1 MLYEGY
7 RTTGATQPRHTT
19 HTEFTMH
26 STSKITRALTAAV
39 LVIGAGGAHAL
50 EPSGAE
56 GWATMGNFQIQV
68 IDLDLN
74 DGVTATVTFDDNT
87 QAFGTQAYTQMSL
100 DGNTSRGD
108 PGPLFTARSSSGEL
122 GFNRASSSTGA
133 GDPFVPGMGTGAT
146 ARAKA
151 VGADTFVV
159 AGGVAFQGYFSL
171 TANTRLIFSA
181 DAGDIEASV
190 SRPDEFAQ
198 AFAQVLLGSLNGE
211 VFNTETSYA
220 FVQNGVFESNG
231 ATRITA
237 YFDNLSGTAVDG
249 QAMASVFALSKGHEV
264 PLIPEPE
271 TYLMAL
277 IGVLVIGAEVR
288 RQRRRRDRSD
298 ALA

>member
-1 MLYEGY
+1 
-7 RTTGATQPRHTT
+7 
-19 HTEFTMH
+19 MH
-26 STSKITRALTAAV
+26 STSKINRALTAAF
-39 LVIGAGGAHAL
+39 LIIGAAGAHAL

-56 GWATMGNFQIQV
+56 AWATMGNFQIQV
-68 IDLDLN
+68 VDLDLT

-87 QAFGTQAYTQMSL
+87 QAFGTTAYTQMSL
-100 DGNTSRGD
+100 DGITSRGD

-122 GFNRASSSTGA
+122 GFNLATSSTSA

-181 DAGDIEASV
+181 EAGDIGASV
-190 SRPDEFAQ
+190 SRPDELAS
-198 AFAQVLLGSLNGE
+198 AFAQVSVGSLNGE
-211 VFNTETSYA
+211 VFNQDSSYA
-220 FVQNGVFESNG
+220 AVQNGVFESNG
-231 ATRITA
+231 ATRIMA
-237 YFDNLSGTAVDG
+237 SFDNISGTAVNG

-277 IGVLVIGAEVR
+277 IGVLLIGAEVR
-288 RQRRRRDRSD
+288 RQRRCRGRLD
-298 ALA
+298 AVA